1 MTVKGAA
8 TRGLFVWPITVIPA
22 LSSGSSSHSSSA
34 ASSPRHAR
42 PLHAAGSSLATRSS
56 PLHVHPVH
64 SPTSTPRSFLT
75 PLTRP
80 GRVNGPRGVQEERA
94 GFRHFVHTALRCS
107 LHSRRN
113 RARGLCLSVHRSL
126 HSPRVP
132 RSFRPRSEGPFPP
145 SVTSFPSL
153 PCPVVSLATRD
164 PTPLPSHHPSSGLG
178 NGPRSPSSWRRFLLS
193 SRTALARRCSPPP
206 YGRGSPRPAALYGE
220 NERRGKEG

>member
-1 MTVKGAA
+1 MIMFPVASRAPCRAGPSSREPATAA
-8 TRGLFVWPITVIPA
+8 R
-22 LSSGSSSHSSSA
+22 
-34 ASSPRHAR
+34 
-42 PLHAAGSSLATRSS
+42 LHL
-56 PLHVHPVH
+56 
-64 SPTSTPRSFLT
+64 PRSARRVGGT
-75 PLTRP
+75 CGGRNESVTRP
-80 GRVNGPRGVQEERA
+80 FA
-94 GFRHFVHTALRCS
+94 AL
-107 LHSRRN
+107 RRN

-220 NERRGKEG
+220 NERRG